1 MADYKDVLETINDC
15 LVDSCGVDR
24 QEIELEKTLMDDL
37 GIDSID
43 LIDLVYTLEK
53 QYSISL
59 EIGEFA
65 KIAARELGD
74 VPFEN
79 DNVITDGG
87 LELLKEWI
95 GESQHKNIKRGL
107 TVQEIPFLFT
117 VQSICILV
125 QKKLAEKSGLG
136 ERSSS
141 G

>member
-1 MADYKDVLETINDC
+1 MTDFEDVFEKVKDS
-15 LVDSCGVDR
+15 LVDSCGIDKN
-24 QEIELEKTLMDDL
+24 EIELDKTLMDDL

-53 QYSISL
+53 QYTISL
-59 EIGEFA
+59 EIGDFA
-65 KIAARELGD
+65 RMAAKELGD
-74 VPFEN
+74 VPFEK

-95 GESQHKNIKRGL
+95 GESQHKNIQKGL

-125 QKKLAEKSGLG
+125 RKKLAEKDVGE

>member
-1 MADYKDVLETINDC
+1 MTDFEDVFEQVKDC
-15 LVDSCGVDR
+15 LVDSCGIDR
-24 QEIELEKTLMDDL
+24 QEIELDKTLMDEL

-53 QYSISL
+53 HYTISI

-65 KIAARELGD
+65 KTVAKELGD
-74 VPFEN
+74 VPFEK

-95 GESQHKNIKRGL
+95 GESQHKNIQKGL
-107 TVQEIPFLFT
+107 TVQQIPFLFT
-117 VQSICILV
+117 VRSICILV
-125 QKKLAEKSGLG
+125 LKKLADKNVLE
-136 ERSSS
+136 ERSSN

>member
-1 MADYKDVLETINDC
+1 MANFEDVFEKVKDC
-15 LVDSCGVDR
+15 LVDSCGIDSH
-24 QEIELEKTLMDDL
+24 EIELDKTLMDDL

-53 QYSISL
+53 QYGISI

-65 KIAARELGD
+65 KMAAKELGD
-74 VPFEN
+74 VPFEQ

-95 GESQHKNIKRGL
+95 GESQHKNIQKGL
-107 TVQEIPFLFT
+107 TVQQIPFLFT

-125 QKKLAEKSGLG
+125 LKKLADKNVLEES
-136 ERSSS
+136 SSS

>member
-1 MADYKDVLETINDC
+1 MTDFEDVFEQVKDC
-15 LVDSCGVDR
+15 LVDSCGIDR
-24 QEIELEKTLMDDL
+24 QEIELDKTLMDDL

-53 QYSISL
+53 HYTISI

-65 KIAARELGD
+65 KTVAKELGD
-74 VPFEN
+74 VPFEK

-95 GESQHKNIKRGL
+95 GESQHKNIQKGL
-107 TVQEIPFLFT
+107 TVQQIPFLFT
-117 VQSICILV
+117 VRSICILV
-125 QKKLAEKSGLG
+125 LKKLADKNVLE
-136 ERSSS
+136 ERSSN

>member
-1 MADYKDVLETINDC
+1 MTDFEDVFEQVKDC

-24 QEIELEKTLMDDL
+24 QEIELDKTLMDDL

-53 QYSISL
+53 HYTISI

-65 KIAARELGD
+65 KTVAKELGD
-74 VPFEN
+74 VPFEK

-95 GESQHKNIKRGL
+95 GESQHKNIQKGL
-107 TVQEIPFLFT
+107 TVQQLPFLFT
-117 VQSICILV
+117 VRSICILV
-125 QKKLAEKSGLG
+125 LKKLADKNVLE
-136 ERSSS
+136 ERSSN

>member
-1 MADYKDVLETINDC
+1 MADFEDVFEKVKDC

-53 QYSISL
+53 QYTISL

-65 KIAARELGD
+65 KMAARELED
-74 VPFEN
+74 VPFEK
-79 DNVITDGG
+79 DNVITDRG
-87 LELLKEWI
+87 LVLLKEWI
-95 GESQHKNIKRGL
+95 GESQHKNIQKGL
-107 TVQEIPFLFT
+107 TVQQIPFLFT

-125 QKKLAEKSGLG
+125 RKKLEDKDVLE
-136 ERSSS
+136 ERSSN